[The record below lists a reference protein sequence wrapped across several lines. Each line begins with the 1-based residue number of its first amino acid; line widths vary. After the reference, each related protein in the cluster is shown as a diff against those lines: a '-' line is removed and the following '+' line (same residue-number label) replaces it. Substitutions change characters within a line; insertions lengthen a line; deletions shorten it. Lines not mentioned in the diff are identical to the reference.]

1 MKVYQFNP
9 ENGIYAGELFEE
21 SEMLK
26 YVDGITTIVP
36 PPYGPGSVPVF
47 DPQKQVWNTMPASL
61 FRRDALHAR

>member
-26 YVDGITTIVP
+26 YVEGVTTIAP
-36 PPYGPGSVPVF
+36 PTYGPGQVPVF
-47 DPQKQVWNTMPASL
+47 DPKRQAWGTISATLPH
-61 FRRDALHAR
+61 RDAPHAH